1 MNKIEK
7 LFSVLQEMENT
18 KNDRPTISELT
29 DSNETKMDLLVMN
42 LLSEK
47 VMRISEL
54 NKLINEHGDSIIIST
69 MPITKYNGDT
79 YIMKYEFSIET
90 IKSLINGIGKEKVI
104 IYSDIDGVSSN
115 KLPYKYR
122 CAVVVSGGNVNHPE
136 QYKPI
141 NDEDNLKLPFIHHKP
156 IPFSEIDF
164 SEPKPMMNPIT
175 YDLINPELWED
186 GLHLQPNIMSENF
199 EINMVYEVKDKKVIR
214 VYKDLK

>member
-18 KNDRPTISELT
+18 KLDRPTISELT
-29 DSNETKMDLLVMN
+29 DTNETKMDLLVMN

-54 NKLINEHGDSIIIST
+54 NKLINEHGDNIIIST
-69 MPITKYNGDT
+69 MPITKYNGDV
-79 YIMKYEFSIET
+79 YIMKYEFSLET
-90 IKSLINGIGKEKVI
+90 IKSLINGVGKEKVI
-104 IYSDIDGVSSN
+104 IYSDIDGGNSN

-122 CAVVVSGGNVNHPE
+122 CAVVGNVNHPE

-141 NDEDNLKLPFIHHKP
+141 NDEDNLKLPFIYHKP
-156 IPFSEIDF
+156 IPISEIDF

-175 YDLINPELWED
+175 YELINPELWED
-186 GLHLQPNIMSENF
+186 GLHLQPNLMDENL
-199 EINMVYEVKDKKVIR
+199 EINMVFEVKDKKVVR
-214 VYKDLK
+214 VYKSKA